1 MYDKQLSLSQL
12 SLIIKEVINTAFSN
26 SVWVKAEISELHE
39 NRSGH
44 CYLEL
49 IEKDVKS
56 NKIIA
61 KQRAI
66 IWDRTYRILKPYF
79 ETATHIELK
88 AGINVLILVKVE
100 YSEVYG
106 VSLQIIDIDPT
117 YTIGDL
123 EQQRALV
130 IQQLIADGV
139 FEMNKG
145 LAIPIVP
152 QRIAI
157 ISSETA
163 AGYEDFCNQLNQN
176 RFGFKFYIKLFKA
189 FMQGDLAEN
198 SIIEAME
205 KIPVQ
210 EFDVLVITRGGG
222 SKSDLVC
229 FDGYDLANNV
239 AQFPIPVIA
248 AIGHER
254 DTSVV
259 DLVAHTR
266 VKTPTAAAEFIIEQV
281 ALYWQSMQSMYEHVI
296 ENIKYKLKQEFQFIE
311 QVSKIILGTETLLN
325 IKKQQLT
332 HLTEKVQWAAKNI
345 VKVQNRQLKTLNLQ
359 FKTLSRNAIQ
369 KQQKRMHILV
379 KDITKYSKLVLKQ
392 NKQNVFHIEK
402 VVDAYNPKHLL
413 KKGYSITIKNG
424 KVLKSIRNV
433 KAGEE
438 IITMLNDGKISSIVK
453 NES

>member
-1 MYDKQLSLSQL
+1 MFDKQFSLSQL
-12 SLIIKEVINTAFSN
+12 SLIIKEVVNTAFSN
-26 SVWVKAEISELHE
+26 PLWVKAEISELHE
-39 NRSGH
+39 NRNGH

-49 IEKDVKS
+49 IEKDNQS

-66 IWDRTYRILKPYF
+66 IWERTYRLLKPYF
-79 ETATHIELK
+79 ETVTHSELK
-88 AGINVLILVKVE
+88 SGIKVLVLVKVE
-100 YSEVYG
+100 YSEIYG
-106 VSLQIIDIDPT
+106 ISLQVMDIDPT

-145 LAIPIVP
+145 IAFPTVP

-163 AGYEDFCNQLNQN
+163 AGYEDFCNQLNKN
-176 RFGFKFYIKLFKA
+176 RFGFKFNIKLFNA
-189 FMQGDLAEN
+189 FMQGDLAEQ

-210 EFDVLVITRGGG
+210 DFDILVITRGGG
-222 SKSDLVC
+222 SKSDLAC
-229 FDGYDLANNV
+229 FDRYELANNV

-266 VKTPTAAAEFIIEQV
+266 VKTPTAAAEFIIEKV
-281 ALYWQSMQSMYEHVI
+281 SLYWQSMQSMYEQVI
-296 ENIKYKLKQEFQFIE
+296 ENIKYKLEQELQNIE
-311 QVSKIILGTETLLN
+311 QYSKIILGIDAVLEL
-325 IKKQQLT
+325 KKEQLK
-332 HLTEKVQWAAKNI
+332 HLTEKMKWSAINI
-345 VKVQNRQLKTLNLQ
+345 VREQNRLLSTINLH
-359 FKTLSRNAIQ
+359 FKTLTRNTIQ
-369 KQQKRMHILV
+369 KQQKRLDNVV
-379 KDITKYSKLVLKQ
+379 KSISIYSKSVLKQ
-392 NKQNVFHIEK
+392 NNQSIFHIEK
-402 VVDAYNPKHLL
+402 VVDAYNPKHIL
-413 KKGYSITIKNG
+413 KKGYSITINNG
-424 KVLKSIRNV
+424 KILKSTQNV
-433 KAGEE
+433 KVGEE
-438 IITMLNDGKISSIVK
+438 ITTILYDGKLSSII
-453 NES
+453 NR

>member
-1 MYDKQLSLSQL
+1 MSEKQLSLRQL
-12 SLIIKEVINTAFSN
+12 TLLIKEVVNTSFSN
-26 SVWVKAEISELHE
+26 PVWVKAEISELHE
-39 NRSGH
+39 NRNGH

-49 IEKDVKS
+49 IEKDVQS
-56 NKIIA
+56 HKIVA
-61 KQRAI
+61 KLRAI
-66 IWDRTYRILKPYF
+66 IWDKTYCLLKPYF
-79 ETATHIELK
+79 ETATHAELK
-88 AGINVLILVKVE
+88 SGINVLVLVKVE
-100 YSEVYG
+100 FSEIYG

-123 EQQRALV
+123 EQRRALV

-176 RFGFKFYIKLFKA
+176 RLGFKFNIKLFKA

-266 VKTPTAAAEFIIEQV
+266 VKTPTAAAEFIIQQV
-281 ALYWQSMQSMYEHVI
+281 FLYWQNMLSMYEQVI
-296 ENIKYKLKQEFQFIE
+296 ENIKYKLEQEFQFIE
-311 QVSKIILGTETLLN
+311 QASKIILGTETLLN
-325 IKKQQLT
+325 LKKQQLF

-345 VKVQNRQLKTLNLQ
+345 VKTQNRQLKTLNLQ
-359 FKTLSRNAIQ
+359 FKTLCGNAIQ
-369 KQQKRMHILV
+369 RQQKRLNNVV
-379 KDITKYSKLVLKQ
+379 KDLAFYSKSFLKQ
-392 NKQNVFHIEK
+392 TNQSILHLEK
-402 VVDAYNPKHLL
+402 VVDAYNPNYLL
-413 KKGYSITIKNG
+413 KKGYSISLKNG
-424 KVLKSIRNV
+424 KVLKSIHDV
-433 KAGEE
+433 KVGEE
-438 IITMLNDGKISSIVK
+438 ITTILKDGNLSSIVK
-453 NES
+453 N

>member
-1 MYDKQLSLSQL
+1 MSEKQLSLRQL
-12 SLIIKEVINTAFSN
+12 TLLIKEVVNTSFSN
-26 SVWVKAEISELHE
+26 PVWVKAEISELHE
-39 NRSGH
+39 NRNGH

-49 IEKDVKS
+49 IEKDVQS
-56 NKIIA
+56 HKIVA
-61 KQRAI
+61 KLRAI
-66 IWDRTYRILKPYF
+66 IWDKTYCLLKPYF
-79 ETATHIELK
+79 ETATHAELK
-88 AGINVLILVKVE
+88 SGINVLVLVKVE
-100 YSEVYG
+100 FSEIYG

-123 EQQRALV
+123 EQRRALV

-176 RFGFKFYIKLFKA
+176 RLGFKFNIKLFKA

-266 VKTPTAAAEFIIEQV
+266 VKTPTAAAEFIIQQV
-281 ALYWQSMQSMYEHVI
+281 FLYWQNMLSMYEQVI
-296 ENIKYKLKQEFQFIE
+296 ENIKYKLEQEF
-311 QVSKIILGTETLLN
+311 
-325 IKKQQLT
+325 
-332 HLTEKVQWAAKNI
+332 
-345 VKVQNRQLKTLNLQ
+345 
-359 FKTLSRNAIQ
+359 
-369 KQQKRMHILV
+369 
-379 KDITKYSKLVLKQ
+379 
-392 NKQNVFHIEK
+392 
-402 VVDAYNPKHLL
+402 
-413 KKGYSITIKNG
+413 
-424 KVLKSIRNV
+424 
-433 KAGEE
+433 
-438 IITMLNDGKISSIVK
+438 
-453 NES
+453 